1 MIVWTLFSMLVV
13 VGVKYYTSL
22 EMRKLERRLETV
34 KNGLQQVKDRLQSAQ
49 DRLRSVESEET
60 MFEERMKVMKE
71 IIQDI
76 QFRMTTSD
84 DYDGTIMISN
94 SMPPSTF

>member
-1 MIVWTLFSMLVV
+1 MIVWTLFTLLVV

-34 KNGLQQVKDRLQSAQ
+34 KNGLHQKKDKLQAAQ
-49 DRLRSVESEET
+49 DRQKSVESEET
-60 MFEERMKVMKE
+60 MFVDRLRVMKE

-76 QFRMTTSD
+76 QFRLTATD
-84 DYDGTIMISN
+84 EFETQKVVFNGA
-94 SMPPSTF
+94 PPQPF